1 MIAVDTNVLVYAHRV
16 DSTFHRSAAATV
28 ARLAESRTAWAIPW
42 TCIHEFL
49 AVTTHPRIFDPPT
62 PIAAALDQVQAW
74 LESPSLCLLHEANDH
89 WGKLRG
95 VLHASGVTAPGCTTH
110 ILRRSACP
118 TASRNCGASI
128 ATTPA
133 FQLCESRTRWLPCPG
148 PTRGAKTD
156 SAPRLVRS
164 AEADRGGAGRPTS
177 ARGRRLR

>member
-1 MIAVDTNVLVYAHRV
+1 LIAVDTNVLVYAHRV

-95 VLHASGVTAPGCTTH
+95 VLHASGVTGPRVHDAH
-110 ILRRSACP
+110 IAAICLSHGVTELWSVDRDYTRFPALRVKNPLAAVS
-118 TASRNCGASI
+118 
-128 ATTPA
+128 
-133 FQLCESRTRWLPCPG
+133 G
-148 PTRGAKTD
+148 PD
-156 SAPRLVRS
+156 
-164 AEADRGGAGRPTS
+164 AGRKD
-177 ARGRRLR
+177 